1 MTQILKRS
9 FVELGFYCQKCGH
22 ELEAGVAMSTSA
34 YNEARVEIE
43 PCAACE
49 KLRSKVETALKIA
62 APATEQAIKRRGR
75 PPKINLEPTRKTHKR
90 IGRPP
95 KNQKPDAPPAETIKK
110 KRGRPPKIK
119 PIEE

>member
-22 ELEAGVAMSTSA
+22 ELEAGVAMGTSA

-49 KLRSKVETALKIA
+49 KLRSTVDATLKAA
-62 APATEQAIKRRGR
+62 APAIEQAIKRRGR
-75 PPKINLEPTRKTHKR
+75 PPKVNLEPTRKAHPR
-90 IGRPP
+90 SGRPP
-95 KNQKPDAPPAETIKK
+95 KNAPPAETVKK
-110 KRGRPPKIK
+110 KRGRPPKIRT
-119 PIEE
+119 EEQ